1 MHIQP
6 CVCICVCVWVCLSIG
21 NNEVSRAPSK
31 RPVTSHKNERRWSNN
46 VADDTRQALVQESVT
61 GYFYKGC
68 CCAGLVSRRTVD
80 WITSWLHCWWPT
92 QRRAVKSVTWSSQVW
107 EALMRAATGSTALSL
122 ETKLIPLFTPQ
133 NVFCCSNRLFFI
145 ISCIFETVWSK
156 QHCLASSSSFL
167 LIRKYSASSEWR
179 QMFSFIFNLGSFLSI
194 LIYSLF
200 I

>member
-1 MHIQP
+1 MRSAERHRKDQWRHTRTSADGVIMWQTTLAKLSSKK
-6 CVCICVCVWVCLSIG
+6 VWQDIFT
-21 NNEVSRAPSK
+21 K
-31 RPVTSHKNERRWSNN
+31 
-46 VADDTRQALVQESVT
+46 D
-61 GYFYKGC
+61 
-68 CCAGLVSRRTVD
+68 GLVSRRTVD

-133 NVFCCSNRLFFI
+133 NVFCCSNRLFFM

-156 QHCLASSSSFL
+156 QHCLSSSSSFL
-167 LIRKYSASSEWR
+167 LIQKYSASSEWL

-194 LIYSLF
+194 LTYSLF